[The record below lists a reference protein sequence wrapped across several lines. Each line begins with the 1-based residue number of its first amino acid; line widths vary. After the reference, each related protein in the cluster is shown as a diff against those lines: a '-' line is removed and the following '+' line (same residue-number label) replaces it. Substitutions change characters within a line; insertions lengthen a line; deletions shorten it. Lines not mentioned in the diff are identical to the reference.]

1 MQAFLEGI
9 NLKIQELAQKTGV
22 TVYTIRFYEKQG
34 LLDSR
39 HFVRENNNYRN
50 YSDRAIERL
59 KFVKKF
65 QGVGCSLIEIKDI
78 LQEKD
83 ENVISNQ
90 QVIEW
95 IRHKISE
102 IEQKKNEYDQIIEIP
117 DGSRCWYEIRPAW
130 QRWSCA
136 RHVCGPRA
144 SSCINAWLPLLR
156 PHHEAGADR

>member
-1 MQAFLEGI
+1 M
-9 NLKIQELAQKTGV
+9 KIQELAQKTGL

-39 HFVRENNNYRN
+39 HVVRENNNYRN
-50 YSDRAIERL
+50 YSDEAIERL

-83 ENVISNQ
+83 ENTISNQ

-95 IRHKISE
+95 IRHKI
-102 IEQKKNEYDQIIEIP
+102 K
-117 DGSRCWYEIRPAW
+117 
-130 QRWSCA
+130 
-136 RHVCGPRA
+136 
-144 SSCINAWLPLLR
+144 
-156 PHHEAGADR
+156 